1 MIFVVGDICGVKTSN
16 SNIIGSLFTNTN
28 DLSGVNPVR
37 GINGVG
43 GHQQVL
49 SFISIVNGM
58 GGLPQGC

>member
-1 MIFVVGDICGVKTSN
+1 MRSKN